1 VSKGDTITKL
11 ETLLARIRTRAAE
24 PRRPA
29 VARAAVAAVAKP
41 EPEPLPVRDE
51 LIATSARPSVDDEVT
66 LAQPTRPPPS
76 DDLESDAVEAVDVDV
91 QDALTGETVIG
102 VPAEEPPIPE
112 AFESRER
119 LVAAEPVAELA
130 TAEAAMAAPAPVE
143 EPPQEVVAVAEAPSE
158 LLAAEEDV
166 EDAPLSSRR
175 PVAPQP
181 EERLAEMAFGAEEP
195 RPPRHTPPPE
205 SGRLPAAPVV
215 EFDGDVTGVHETPAV
230 PHRAEPEPEP
240 EPELPRRAAEL
251 VPETTTPE
259 LPSGEVVADVVGM
272 AQAFAPST
280 FVALLDASLAL

>member
-1 VSKGDTITKL
+1 MSKGETIAKL
-11 ETLLARIRTRAAE
+11 ESLLARIRARAAE

-29 VARAAVAAVAKP
+29 PVVAMAAPVAAPAALHIEEV
-41 EPEPLPVRDE
+41 V
-51 LIATSARPSVDDEVT
+51 ATSARPSVDDETT
-66 LAQPTRPPPS
+66 LTQPTRPPPAPEP
-76 DDLESDAVEAVDVDV
+76 DVADVADVIDVDV
-91 QDALTGETVIG
+91 QEATSETVIG
-102 VPAEEPPIPE
+102 VPAEEAPVAE

-119 LVAAEPVAELA
+119 LVAAEPVAEM
-130 TAEAAMAAPAPVE
+130 TTVEAPAAVAPPVE
-143 EPPQEVVAVAEAPSE
+143 EPPQEVLAAVEEAPQE

-181 EERLAEMAFGAEEP
+181 EERIAEIAFGAEEP

-215 EFDGDVTGVHETPAV
+215 EFDADVTGVHETPAAV
-230 PHRAEPEPEP
+230 GAPHRAEREPEP
-240 EPELPRRAAEL
+240 EMPRRASEL
-251 VPETTTPE
+251 VPETTAPD
-259 LPSGEVVADVVGM
+259 LPSGESVVDVVGE